1 MRVHFCLRPN
11 HVRNVLSLTFVASL
25 LPAGTALAQS
35 ASSVRVTKEKVEI
48 VSSLNALGEVVMTAP
63 RGTVF
68 RVLDTEGDCYDYRK
82 SNWYW
87 VLLPRDGQGTQ
98 RSGWISGHDV
108 EQLAAADTA
117 NAGLA
122 SRTVV
127 VEAAKVDAAPVTATS
142 SPSRTTRVEYET
154 PKTAPASTA
163 PAAPA
168 AQPDLCEDIVL
179 NFKFDKSDLSDE
191 AKRRL
196 AQAVGL
202 LKSGQE
208 ASFALEGYAD
218 STGTEPYNEKLG
230 RARAENVKRFLAEQH
245 NVPLHKISV
254 VSYGEGHPVASNA
267 TKAGRAE
274 NRRVVVKVRS

>member
-1 MRVHFCLRPN
+1 
-11 HVRNVLSLTFVASL
+11 VASL
-25 LPAGTALAQS
+25 LPAGTAFAQS

-68 RVLDTEGDCYDYRK
+68 RVLETEGDRYDYRK

-117 NAGLA
+117 NAGRA
-122 SRTVV
+122 SQPVF
-127 VEAAKVDAAPVTATS
+127 VEAPKVDAAPVTAPS
-142 SPSRTTRVEYET
+142 SASRTTRVEYET
-154 PKTAPASTA
+154 PKTAPASSAQAPTA

-168 AQPDLCEDIVL
+168 AQPDLCEDVVL

-191 AKRRL
+191 AKRKL